1 MACSICKG
9 TGYYR
14 TVDYTPQGVEVYRE
28 VCRRCY
34 PDTELGVAE
43 LVSIEY
49 SDRVES
55 SFMESRQRES
65 RYDSI

>member
-1 MACSICKG
+1 MTCNICKG

-14 TVDYTPQGVEVYRE
+14 TVDYTPDGVEVYRE
-28 VCRRCY
+28 VCPRCH
-34 PDTELGVAE
+34 PDAPLGVAE

-55 SFMESRQRES
+55 NFMQSLPHPNGGER
-65 RYDSI
+65 